1 MNLPGIILASA
12 SPRRSELLHQLD
24 IEFQVIP
31 SQATEVHNEQLTAGE
46 LSQINAYRK
55 ARAVS
60 KKNPDALV
68 IGMDTLVALGTKLY
82 GKPNDLD
89 DARRMLEELQARTHE
104 VVTGVCLIHLRSH
117 RQRIFAERTIVTF
130 RSLNADEIAHYHS
143 KMDPLDKAGAYA
155 IQEHGDDLVRH
166 ISGSFSNVVGLPLER
181 LEEEL
186 RLFELMEPARF

>member
-12 SPRRSELLHQLD
+12 SPRRSELLRQLD

-31 SQATEVHNEQLTAGE
+31 SEATEVHNEQLTAGE

-82 GKPNDLD
+82 GKPKDLD
-89 DARRMLEELQARTHE
+89 DARRMLGELQAQTHE
-104 VVTGVCLIHLRSH
+104 VVTGVCMIHLRSH

-130 RSLNADEIAHYHS
+130 RSLSAEEISHYHS
-143 KMDPLDKAGAYA
+143 KMNPLDKAGAYA

-186 RLFELMEPARF
+186 RLFELMQPARF

>member
-12 SPRRSELLHQLD
+12 SPRRLELLRQLNL
-24 IEFQVIP
+24 EFQVVP
-31 SQATEVHNEQLTAGE
+31 SNATEVHNEQLTAGE

-55 ARAVS
+55 ARSVS

-68 IGMDTLVALGTKLY
+68 IGMDTLVALGTRLF
-82 GKPNDLD
+82 GKPKDLD
-89 DARRMLEELQARTHE
+89 EARKMLEELQAKTHE
-104 VVTGVCLIHLRSH
+104 VVTGVCMIHLRSH

-130 RSLNADEIAHYHS
+130 RSLNADEISHYHS
-143 KMDPLDKAGAYA
+143 KMNPLDKAGAYA

-186 RLFELMEPARF
+186 RLFGLMENARV